1 VRIVVVSQYYLPED
15 AHLVAELAESL
26 VERGHSV
33 VVLTA
38 YPNYPAG
45 RLYAG
50 YRQVW
55 RRVESHDRVKVRR
68 VPIVIS
74 HSRNPLGRI
83 VNYVSYAFSSLLA
96 SGLAARADVVYVYAT
111 QMTAAITPSVW
122 RLFGGPPFVLHVQD
136 LWPESITASGMV
148 GGRIGEAME
157 RVLGGWLRW
166 TYRQASATIAI
177 APTMLAK
184 LKDRGVPEERGHLV
198 YNWGRRIEGD
208 GDEAVSAPS
217 GLNVMFAGTLGD
229 FQDLDTAIEAAR
241 LVSDLEGFRLT
252 LVGTGSAE
260 TRLKEL
266 ARGLGS
272 VEFRGR
278 VASDEMH
285 GVYRESDFQ
294 LVSLKDVDIFHG
306 TIPSKFQASVSLGL
320 PVITTVAGDLSAL
333 VDANDLGFVA
343 QPEDADDLAR
353 AFRAAYA
360 LSADQRREMG
370 DRASAFYED
379 AMTREAAIDRIET
392 ILTDAAERKA
402 EK

>member
-1 VRIVVVSQYYLPED
+1 MRIVVVSQYYLPED

-26 VERGHSV
+26 AERGHSIV
-33 VVLTA
+33 VVTA

-45 RLYAG
+45 RLYDG
-50 YRQVW
+50 YRQAW
-55 RRVESHDRVKVRR
+55 RRVESHDGVTVRR

-83 VNYVSYAFSSLLA
+83 VNYVSYGVSTLLA
-96 SGLAARADVVYVYAT
+96 SGVAKRADVVYVYAT
-111 QMTAAITPSVW
+111 QMTAAIAPSIW
-122 RLFGGPPFVLHVQD
+122 RLLGGAPFVLHVQD

-148 GGRIGEAME
+148 GGRVGEAME
-157 RVLGGWLRW
+157 RVLGTWLRW
-166 TYRQASATIAI
+166 TYRRAAATVAI

-184 LKDRGVPEERGHLV
+184 LIDRGVPENRGHLV

-208 GDEAVSAPS
+208 GDVTAAERP
-217 GLNVMFAGTLGD
+217 GLTVMFAGTLGD

-241 LVSDLEGFRLT
+241 LVTDLEDFRLT

-260 TRLKEL
+260 TRLKKL
-266 ARGLGS
+266 AQGLES

-278 VASDEMH
+278 VPSDEMH

-343 QPEDADDLAR
+343 RPEDAEALAR

-360 LSADQRREMG
+360 LSSEQRREMG

-379 AMTREAAIDRIET
+379 AMTRETAIGQIET
-392 ILTDAAERKA
+392 ILTDAAERKTR
-402 EK
+402 K

>member
-1 VRIVVVSQYYLPED
+1 VRIVIVSQYYLPED

-26 VERGHSV
+26 VQRGHSV

-50 YRQVW
+50 YRQAW

-83 VNYVSYAFSSLLA
+83 VNYVSYALSSLLA

-111 QMTAAITPSVW
+111 QMTAAIAPSLW

-148 GGRIGEAME
+148 GGRIGETME

-166 TYRQASATIAI
+166 TYRQASATVAI

-198 YNWGRRIEGD
+198 YNWGRRIEGED
-208 GDEAVSAPS
+208 DESVGAPS

-278 VASDEMH
+278 VASDQMH

-294 LVSLKDVDIFHG
+294 LVSLKNVDIFHG

-333 VDANDLGFVA
+333 VEANDLGFVA
-343 QPEDADDLAR
+343 QPENADELAR

-360 LSADQRREMG
+360 LSADQRRAMG